1 MWTGTI
7 GLAFGDFSDDGHAS
21 ETMTDSRELELSY
34 GLEEK
39 VEALT
44 NVDWVWRIKFNTRSV
59 RGNWFQWK
67 GEQSYSCRYKEW
79 NGADE
84 RQK

>member
-44 NVDWVWRIKFNTRSV
+44 NVD
-59 RGNWFQWK
+59 
-67 GEQSYSCRYKEW
+67 
-79 NGADE
+79 
-84 RQK
+84 